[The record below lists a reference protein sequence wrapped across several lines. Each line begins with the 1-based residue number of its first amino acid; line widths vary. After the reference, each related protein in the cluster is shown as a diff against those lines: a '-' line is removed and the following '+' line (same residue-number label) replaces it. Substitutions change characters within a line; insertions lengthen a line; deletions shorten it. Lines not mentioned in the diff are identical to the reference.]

1 MVLIHCSVIIT
12 GEPIPPR
19 TLTEAGTMALC
30 YSAAWDARVIT
41 SAWWVY
47 HHQVIRAVV
56 LFLNLVR
63 RVTVPN
69 FEGMELNKA
78 DKVPCDRVDILILK
92 KNI

>member
-1 MVLIHCSVIIT
+1 MCDVYNLLCTVVLNHNIGIV

-47 HHQVIRAVV
+47 HNQVIRAMV
-56 LFLNLVR
+56 LFINLLSAML
-63 RVTVPN
+63 
-69 FEGMELNKA
+69 GG
-78 DKVPCDRVDILILK
+78 
-92 KNI
+92 

>member
-1 MVLIHCSVIIT
+1 MSEPVMLHMIFIFCPTENLYLDVDIVIP

-47 HHQVIRAVV
+47 HHQVIRAVG
-56 LFLNLVR
+56 LS
-63 RVTVPN
+63 
-69 FEGMELNKA
+69 
-78 DKVPCDRVDILILK
+78 LK
-92 KNI
+92 SI